1 VALIAAGGAAR
12 NHARTAVDANHYAL
26 LRTIE
31 AGFGLS
37 ALDKA
42 GAKSTPLLRMLRAG

>member
-12 NHARTAVDANHYAL
+12 RGATTAVAANHYAL

-31 AGFGLS
+31 S
-37 ALDKA
+37 AFVLPPLGRAA
-42 GAKSTPLLRMLRAG
+42 GAPLLRGLLRP